1 MLLGRVAAGINNIY
15 TLLTTDGEDKNRERE
30 VSCRIKG
37 KKLKGDPGRYNPIA
51 VGDWVEFEDDLQHQ
65 GSGMIVSR
73 QERKNVFARLN
84 RKRGTM
90 QTIAANMDL
99 LVCLTSPESP
109 PFRPRFIDRVLV
121 AAAIGDMPVMVLVNK
136 MDQHVDNAMRERL
149 DVYSSIGCQVRY
161 CSAATGEGVAEFIA
175 CIRGKDTA
183 FVGQSGVGK
192 STLLN
197 RIVPGADLAVGEITK
212 KYNRGSHTTCFAL
225 MLKADFPGRLV
236 DTPGIREID
245 IAGILPLDLGH
256 YFPEFVP
263 FLGDCAFSPCYHDH
277 EPRCAVR
284 DAVDDGRIHADRFE
298 SYLRILEQL
307 RNNAPG
313 YVKERR
319 KN

>member
-1 MLLGRVAAGINNIY
+1 MPLGRVASGINNIY
-15 TLLTTDGEDKNRERE
+15 TLFSEENGRERE
-30 VSCRIKG
+30 ISCRIKG
-37 KKLKGDPGRYNPIA
+37 KKLKEDLGRYNPIA
-51 VGDWVEFEDDLQHQ
+51 VGDWVEFEEDPRHE

-73 QERKNVFARLN
+73 RERKNVFARLN

-99 LVCLTSPESP
+99 LVCLSSPESP

-136 MDQHVDNAMRERL
+136 MDQKMDSAMTERL
-149 DVYSSIGCQVRY
+149 EIYRSLGWDVRF
-161 CSAATGEGVAEFIA
+161 CSAASGEGVDELVESL
-175 CIRGKDTA
+175 RGRDVA

-225 MLKADFPGRLV
+225 MLKGDFPGRLV

-256 YFPEFVP
+256 YFPDFQP
-263 FLGDCAFSPCYHDH
+263 FLEDCAFSPCYHDH

-284 DAVDDGRIHADRFE
+284 DAVEEGKIHPDRYE

-307 RNNAPG
+307 QGNAPE
-313 YVKERR
+313 YVRERG

>member
-1 MLLGRVAAGINNIY
+1 MPLGRVASGINNIY
-15 TLLTTDGEDKNRERE
+15 TLFTAENGRERE
-30 VSCRIKG
+30 ISCRIKG
-37 KKLKGDPGRYNPIA
+37 KKLKEDLGRYNPIA
-51 VGDWVEFEDDLQHQ
+51 VGDWVEFEEDPQHE

-99 LVCLTSPESP
+99 LICLTSPEAP

-121 AAAIGDMPVMVLVNK
+121 AAAIGDMPVMILVNK
-136 MDQHVDNAMRERL
+136 MDQKMDPAMTERL
-149 DVYSSIGCQVRY
+149 DVYRSLGWDVRF
-161 CSAATGEGVAEFIA
+161 CSAASGEGVDEFIESL
-175 CIRGKDTA
+175 RSKDVA

-256 YFPEFVP
+256 YFPEFQP

-284 DAVDDGRIHADRFE
+284 DAVEEGKIHPDRYE

-307 RNNAPG
+307 QGNAPE

>member
-1 MLLGRVAAGINNIY
+1 
-15 TLLTTDGEDKNRERE
+15 
-30 VSCRIKG
+30 
-37 KKLKGDPGRYNPIA
+37 
-51 VGDWVEFEDDLQHQ
+51 
-65 GSGMIVSR
+65 
-73 QERKNVFARLN
+73 
-84 RKRGTM
+84 M

-99 LVCLTSPESP
+99 LVCLSSPESP

-121 AAAIGDMPVMVLVNK
+121 AAAIGDMPVMILVNK
-136 MDQHVDNAMRERL
+136 MDQKMDSAMTGRL
-149 DVYSSIGCQVRY
+149 EIYRSLGWDVRF
-161 CSAATGEGVAEFIA
+161 CSAASGEGVDELVESL
-175 CIRGKDTA
+175 RGRDVA

-225 MLKADFPGRLV
+225 MLKGDFPGRLV

-256 YFPEFVP
+256 YFPDFQP
-263 FLGDCAFSPCYHDH
+263 FLEDCAFSPCYHDH

-284 DAVDDGRIHADRFE
+284 DAVEEGKIHPDRYE

-307 RNNAPG
+307 QGNEPE
-313 YVKERR
+313 YVRERG

>member
-1 MLLGRVAAGINNIY
+1 MPLGRVASGINNIY
-15 TLLTTDGEDKNRERE
+15 TLFSEENGRERE
-30 VSCRIKG
+30 ISCRIKG
-37 KKLKGDPGRYNPIA
+37 KKLKEDLGRYNPIA
-51 VGDWVEFEDDLQHQ
+51 VGDWVEFEEDPRHE

-73 QERKNVFARLN
+73 RERKNVFARLN

-99 LVCLTSPESP
+99 LVCLSSPESP

-121 AAAIGDMPVMVLVNK
+121 AAAIGDMPVMILVNK
-136 MDQHVDNAMRERL
+136 MDQKMDSAMTGRL
-149 DVYSSIGCQVRY
+149 EIYRSLGWDVRF
-161 CSAATGEGVAEFIA
+161 CSAASGEGVDELVESL
-175 CIRGKDTA
+175 RGRDVA

-225 MLKADFPGRLV
+225 MLKGDFPGRLV

-256 YFPEFVP
+256 YFPDFQP
-263 FLGDCAFSPCYHDH
+263 FLEDCAFSPCYHDH

-284 DAVDDGRIHADRFE
+284 DAVEEGKIHPDRYE

-307 RNNAPG
+307 QGNEPE
-313 YVKERR
+313 YVRERG

>member
-1 MLLGRVAAGINNIY
+1 MPLGRVASGINNIY
-15 TLLTTDGEDKNRERE
+15 TLFSEENGRERE
-30 VSCRIKG
+30 ISCRIKG
-37 KKLKGDPGRYNPIA
+37 KKLKEDLGRYNPIA
-51 VGDWVEFEDDLQHQ
+51 VGDWVEFEEDPRHE

-73 QERKNVFARLN
+73 RERKNVFARLN

-99 LVCLTSPESP
+99 LVCLSSPESP

-136 MDQHVDNAMRERL
+136 MDQKMDSAMTERL
-149 DVYSSIGCQVRY
+149 EIYRSLGWDVRF
-161 CSAATGEGVAEFIA
+161 CSAASGEGVDELVESL
-175 CIRGKDTA
+175 RGRDVA

-225 MLKADFPGRLV
+225 MLKGDFPGRLV

-256 YFPEFVP
+256 YFPDFQP
-263 FLGDCAFSPCYHDH
+263 FLEGCAFSPCYHDH

-284 DAVDDGRIHADRFE
+284 DAVEEGKIHTDRYE

-307 RNNAPG
+307 QGNAPE
-313 YVKERR
+313 YVRERG